1 MDTWKTYR
9 KTALTRAKPV
19 ETAGICQTLEGPT
32 AYQADDYLCI
42 GVKNEQ
48 WPQSRARIEG
58 SYDLI
63 GGPDAQGYFSY
74 RKKGTVQA
82 QAQDRAFEVAKA
94 DGQILAGKA
103 GDYMVTDLT
112 GDWVVD
118 REIFEQTYELVA

>member
-32 AYQADDYLCI
+32 AYQAGDYLCL

-58 SYDLI
+58 FYDLV

-82 QAQDRAFEVAKA
+82 QAQTAAFEVAKA
-94 DGQILAGKA
+94 DGQTLAGKA